1 MIKKL
6 TKKVMR
12 KYGIT
17 IDSQV
22 IERPLIG
29 KSLTLYTIE
38 SEQLKINWSNV
49 GSDFLK
55 SAKKDLLS
63 IINS

>member
-1 MIKKL
+1 MEE
-6 TKKVMR
+6 
-12 KYGIT
+12 YGIT
-17 IDSQV
+17 IEAQV

-29 KSLTLYTIE
+29 KSLTIYFIQ
-38 SEQLKINWSNV
+38 SKQLKINWSNT

-55 SAKKDLLS
+55 RAKKDLLS